1 MQNLYSPV
9 EIYPFL
15 QQLCLVDQTEQRE
28 HHVSHLKER
37 LQKEQQKLQLEP
49 EETEL
54 HAYVVAREQIFSNIT
69 FPYFKEETDIIIK
82 ANLET
87 ENSFEILAMNTHL
100 IDSIIHVA
108 FDFVLADL
116 PFLRTIQM
124 MEMKKELS
132 FKERVLPEKKE
143 RLVILEKHLEEL
155 NQGSQDKESEQ
166 MLTYYQG
173 VYGNLKEEIEEYH
186 NKIIELNEQLSLLDG
201 WEMDQEHILK
211 CLVIFA
217 RGGYGRGELSFASD
231 RDVGYCLNPQFLN
244 AGEFE
249 LFKQLIIRIEHLL
262 NQTGIETSHQY
273 FEINE
278 DLFRFTEP
286 ETIHTI
292 SSILESRVII
302 GNENLMERLKR
313 QFFEILPYETYVL
326 DKLETYKDAEHPDLN
341 KMDLKEEYG
350 GLRSIQIPLWIASAT
365 FGLFTY
371 HTAELLALL
380 IERQILSP
388 RQALQL
394 SQALEFY
401 YELRNFIGAAEEYY
415 FDEEAKSVGCYL
427 EDLSSNVITD
437 NLEKLYLLKKHRFT
451 SFDDFDR
458 YRLRLVSGVQ
468 ELSQLMLDRLLDRTI
483 VRTFS
488 SFQATVNLGQQSI
501 IEIRAIEGLPQTPLP
516 LIFNNPIILLDLFI
530 YIGNSDYNLSSEL
543 KDSMA
548 DVVRTITPTV
558 IQTYL
563 VGIRERFSTIM
574 LSPHADKALRTM
586 FEIHDP
592 ANTAQKIDT
601 LIGRFLPPCNKMR
614 YLLRNLNYHQYSVC
628 EHTLEALRFSHE
640 ELEYLKKKYT
650 ELYQYLT
657 PKHILALKWSL
668 FFHDIGKIDPKTR
681 HQISGTSIAV
691 NALEGIGY
699 DDEDIFNLVN
709 SLIYHHMTIVQLS
722 KAPTYLD
729 QAMLRFFEVAERD
742 LIQMILLF
750 LINISDYTA
759 VSDVTAKEKRNLRRF
774 FDQTYQAYL
783 EIRISTDISNPI
795 ELINIYLN
803 KKKKEQEAATRIDIL
818 IRNSLYN
825 DLTTTLF
832 NPLEELNPKEHDQLI
847 GVKGDLEQYWKY
859 LKMGNLDYDN
869 IEKYTAKFIQTINQY
884 VSSRTVDQLT
894 ADIDKT
900 FNWFFSAYPNRF
912 ILSKSPDL
920 LAQKILEFTKFEER
934 PIFSVITSPRGKVT
948 GILIYVHDQ
957 PKIFS
962 RIAYGMSIK
971 NINIKSGKMNK
982 VIFENGSVGYCYY
995 FEVSANEMIFPK
1007 GLEQIILEGSLPELK
1022 KVNFQN
1028 ALFKSKL
1035 RIKFLGTDKKGY
1047 EIIQEGNKFIR
1058 QTRKYSVVRITTMDA
1073 PLLYYKIT
1081 EVFDRIGVNFQ
1092 QALITT
1098 TGNQVNDFFYVTEKD
1113 CETLMN
1119 SKFEEILK
1127 LRFSEP
1133 DHL

>member
-9 EIYPFL
+9 EVYPFL
-15 QQLCLVDQTEQRE
+15 QQLCLVDQTEQRKQYISRLNE
-28 HHVSHLKER
+28 L
-37 LQKEQQKLQLEP
+37 LQKEQHKLQLEP

-69 FPYFKEETDIIIK
+69 WSYFKEETNKIIE
-82 ANLET
+82 ANLKV

-100 IDSIIHVA
+100 IDGIIHVA

-124 MEMKKELS
+124 MEVHKELS

-143 RLVILEKHLEEL
+143 KLVILEKHLEEL
-155 NQGSQDKESEQ
+155 SQKKDDKESQQ
-166 MLTYYQG
+166 MLSYYQG
-173 VYGNLKEEIEEYH
+173 VYKSLEEEIEEYH
-186 NKIIELNEQLSLLDG
+186 NKSIELNEQSALLDG

-231 RDVGYCLNPQFLN
+231 RDIGYCLNPQFLN

-249 LFKQLIIRIEHLL
+249 LFKLLIIRIEHLL
-262 NQTGIETSHQY
+262 NQTGIETAHQY

-286 ETIHTI
+286 EAIHTI
-292 SSILESRVII
+292 SSILESRVIL
-302 GNENLMERLKR
+302 GNNNLLERLKR

-326 DKLETYKDAEHPDLN
+326 DKLETYQNAVHPGLN

-350 GLRSIQIPLWIASAT
+350 GLRSIQIPLWVASAT

-380 IERQILSP
+380 IEKHILSA

-394 SQALEFY
+394 SQALEFF
-401 YELRNFIGAAEEYY
+401 YELRNFIGAAKEHY

-427 EDLSSNVITD
+427 EDHSVNVITD
-437 NLEKLYLLKKHRFT
+437 NLEKLYLLKKQRFS

-458 YRLRLVSGVQ
+458 YRLRLVYGVQ
-468 ELSQLMLDRLLDRTI
+468 ELSQLMLNRLLDRTI

-530 YIGNSDYNLSSEL
+530 YIGNSDYSLSNDL
-543 KDSMA
+543 KDNMA
-548 DVVRTITPTV
+548 DVIRTITPTV

-563 VGIRERFSTIM
+563 TEIRERFSAIM
-574 LSPHADKALRTM
+574 LSPHADKALKTM
-586 FEIHDP
+586 FEIYDP
-592 ANTAQKIDT
+592 SNTEQNIDT
-601 LIGRFLPPCNKMR
+601 LIGRFIPACNKMR

-628 EHTLEALRFSHE
+628 EHTLEALRYSNE
-640 ELEYLKKKYT
+640 ELDYLKKKYT

-657 PKHILALKWSL
+657 PKHILALKWSIL
-668 FFHDIGKIDPKTR
+668 FHDIGKIDPKTR

-729 QAMLRFFEVAERD
+729 QAMLRFFEVADRD

-759 VSDVTAKEKRNLRRF
+759 VSEVTSKERKILRNF

-795 ELINIYLN
+795 ELINLYLH

-818 IRNSLYN
+818 IRNSLYT
-825 DLTTTLF
+825 DLTTALF
-832 NPLEELNPKEHDQLI
+832 RPLSDLNPKEHEQLQT
-847 GVKGDLEQYWKY
+847 VKDELEQYWKY

-869 IEKYTAKFIQTINQY
+869 TEKYTAKFIQTINQY
-884 VSSRTVDQLT
+884 VSSRTIDQLT
-894 ADIDKT
+894 AEIDKT

-912 ILSKSPDL
+912 LLSKSPDL

-934 PIFSVITSPRGKVT
+934 PIFSVTTSPRGKVT
-948 GILIYVHDQ
+948 GILIYVHEH

-962 RIAYGMSIK
+962 RIAYGMSVK

-982 VIFENGSVGYCYY
+982 VIFENGKVGYCYY
-995 FEVSANEMIFPK
+995 FEVSSNEMIFPK
-1007 GLEQIILEGSLPELK
+1007 ALEQIILEGSLPELK

-1035 RIKFLGTDKKGY
+1035 RIKFLGNDNKGY
-1047 EIIQEGNKFIR
+1047 DIVQQGNQFIR
-1058 QTRKYSVVRITTMDA
+1058 RNQKFRLVRITTVDA

-1081 EVFDRIGVNFQ
+1081 EAFDRIGVDFQ

-1098 TGNQVNDFFYVTEKD
+1098 TGNQVNDFFYVTEQE
-1113 CETLMN
+1113 CNILMN